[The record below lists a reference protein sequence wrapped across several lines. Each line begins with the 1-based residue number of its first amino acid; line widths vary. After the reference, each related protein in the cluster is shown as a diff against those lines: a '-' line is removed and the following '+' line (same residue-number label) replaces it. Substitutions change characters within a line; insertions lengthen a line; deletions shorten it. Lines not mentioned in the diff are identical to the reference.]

1 MVFTFSHTCMMICCV
16 HTQDEITYDVSE
28 SASVGFVLGQL
39 VATDQDSGPDAEFEF
54 LLVADSNNKGFTL
67 GRTSGQLVVAQELDR
82 ESVESIVLTALVKNP
97 GPDRGIVNCNI

>member
-1 MVFTFSHTCMMICCV
+1 MMICCV

-97 GPDRGIVNCNI
+97 GPVRGIVYCIIQISVYLC